1 MPAPNGYA
9 SAEETAPAGDVEAAA
24 GGMTYEMEL
33 LKKAAKEGPAAD
45 ETIEPAILK
54 SVAGDT
60 DEIAD
65 QGNAPTDTTP
75 DHNLRG
81 TASRGCF
88 RSLELLRPAQGGCCP
103 GRRRHG

>member
-45 ETIEPAILK
+45 EIIEQAIRK
-54 SVAGDT
+54 SVAGDI
-60 DEIAD
+60 DEIAV
-65 QGNAPTDTTP
+65 QGNAPMDIAL
-75 DHNLRG
+75 DHDLRG
-81 TASRGCF
+81 TAGRG
-88 RSLELLRPAQGGCCP
+88 
-103 GRRRHG
+103 